1 MLILTPKQAAQVLN
15 IDTETVR
22 HLMSIDAIKSC
33 KRSELLNSKSD
44 QLVTT
49 PLAVIDFIAERFGL
63 EKTKHANIIHNILRK
78 QKRSKNVTFTFIAYY
93 RHGTNNRTFCGMV

>member
-1 MLILTPKQAAQVLN
+1 MLILTPKQAAAVLN

-49 PLAVIDFIAERFGL
+49 PLAVIDFIAERFSL
-63 EKTKHANIIHNILRK
+63 EKNEARE
-78 QKRSKNVTFTFIAYY
+78 YY
-93 RHGTNNRTFCGMV
+93 SQYFKKTEKE